1 MTTTGRGLVVVARV
15 ELCLAG
21 LALLAVQHDTT
32 GFPRRARHHR
42 TLRGFL
48 GSIVADA
55 TRRVP
60 RTLEV
65 ALQWQ
70 GRAQQA
76 QIKCKS
82 ALNLFWSSGF
92 KIGARKSRRAALG
105 ISPGELDFWGLNRLN
120 AQPALRDRR
129 RLPTRLAHSA
139 AAPTPPCHSSRSLRP
154 RCPACRWTF
163 RAIATA
169 SSSPF
174 VLPKQR
180 AQPCAQVL
188 RCHLPTISSV

>member
-105 ISPGELDFWGLNRLN
+105 ISPGELDFWASTDSTLNLPFKIVGASQLASRIPL
-120 AQPALRDRR
+120 LRR
-129 RLPTRLAHSA
+129 RRHVIHHGRCGHA
-139 AAPTPPCHSSRSLRP
+139 A
-154 RCPACRWTF
+154 
-163 RAIATA
+163 
-169 SSSPF
+169 
-174 VLPKQR
+174 QR
-180 AQPCAQVL
+180 AAGLSGQSRPHHRVQ
-188 RCHLPTISSV
+188 SSCQSKGRNPAHRS